1 MNDTQFNL
9 DHVWKFKD
17 IASPPHKF
25 CIIRH
30 NPLIPTVF
38 CRPPLNTGSWP
49 WTWRRWS
56 SSGRFSGSRR
66 SKRSQRS
73 EFKPL
78 PHLFFWNSIFLPRF
92 VNEFLFHMP
101 RDIVRKTAWHILI
114 YTILNTLY
122 NHFQSSKCIYLHVQT
137 KLERLVYDIAFSCS
151 LPLTWP
157 RLCPRMYPPSAPPQ
171 GPPSLLTHPRNLS
184 DLATPQGRL
193 VRYACHMYMNCGL
206 ISNQKL

>member
-1 MNDTQFNL
+1 MIFILQLTSNNLVGWGNLSEYIYFKSLCLTFNY
-9 DHVWKFKD
+9 KFKRSWM
-17 IASPPHKF
+17 IHSLIWTMYENLKILPPPHKF

-49 WTWRRWS
+49 WTWRRWLL
-56 SSGRFSGSRR
+56 SGRFSGSRR

-101 RDIVRKTAWHILI
+101 RDIFRKTAWHILI
-114 YTILNTLY
+114 YTILNTL
-122 NHFQSSKCIYLHVQT
+122 
-137 KLERLVYDIAFSCS
+137 
-151 LPLTWP
+151 
-157 RLCPRMYPPSAPPQ
+157 
-171 GPPSLLTHPRNLS
+171 
-184 DLATPQGRL
+184 
-193 VRYACHMYMNCGL
+193 
-206 ISNQKL
+206 